1 MLWAG
6 GMKMGIRI
14 NVYVRNIDL
23 DELKQQI
30 KDLLLSDCKEESK
43 IGLHNL
49 LGEIL
54 DQCCEAIEKCK

>member
-1 MLWAG
+1 
-6 GMKMGIRI
+6 MGIRI

-43 IGLHNL
+43 TGLHNL